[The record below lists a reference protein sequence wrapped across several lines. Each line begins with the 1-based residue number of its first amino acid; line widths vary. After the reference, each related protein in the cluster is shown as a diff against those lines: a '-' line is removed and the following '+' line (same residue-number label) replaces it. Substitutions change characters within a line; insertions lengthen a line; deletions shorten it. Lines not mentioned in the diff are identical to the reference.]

1 MAKVTNNAN
10 KEIDVSI
17 NETTYDQEKASGN
30 KLCAPDESFQRQG
43 CTRKSLC
50 YLVVP
55 LILLI
60 IGLAVCLA
68 VSTGS
73 KDKTV
78 ATNNNDSKSNLRT
91 YDDALSKLKSTPR
104 EEILLSSGETISY
117 REYNKGQHH
126 NLLVLPGFMTDDS
139 IYSILAVLEGRFNI
153 CTRFYRYCNL

>member
-1 MAKVTNNAN
+1 MRRLT
-10 KEIDVSI
+10 I
-17 NETTYDQEKASGN
+17 

-50 YLVVP
+50 YLVVL

-78 ATNNNDSKSNLRT
+78 ATNNNDSKSNLRI

-117 REYNKGQHH
+117 REYNKGQPH
-126 NLLVLPGFMTDDS
+126 NLLVLPGSFFLTLKKE
-139 IYSILAVLEGRFNI
+139 YSENSEWRDWP
-153 CTRFYRYCNL
+153 